1 MACPFFYPVERF
13 QEGEWPTPPRLPL
26 GDPYHG
32 MCLVNPTREAR
43 PEREILRQQCNLG
56 YARGKCPRFPKD
68 AGADAVRFMVASED
82 GAVLKLQYVVEQN
95 HAPLE
100 HGPLE
105 YSLEEGRFLLG
116 HSSELLR
123 RQAQAYVESYVR
135 RKTDPQLR
143 AHHPHRR

>member
-1 MACPFFYPVERF
+1 MACPYFYPVERF
-13 QEGEWPTPPRLPL
+13 QEREWPTPPRLPL

-32 MCLVNPTREAR
+32 MCLVNPTRETR
-43 PEREILRQQCNLG
+43 PDMETLRQYCNLG
-56 YARGKCPRFPKD
+56 YARGKCPHFPKD
-68 AGADAVRFMVASED
+68 SSADAVRFMVARD
-82 GAVLKLQYVVEQN
+82 QDTLLKLQYVVEKD
-95 HAPLE
+95 HSPLE

-105 YSLEEGRFLLG
+105 YSLDGKRFLVG

-123 RQAQAYVESYVR
+123 RQAQAYAESYQR